1 MKGNFKHYVSSLVF
15 QVGFILYAIYFSAYS
30 CTFPPSWLFGEHNG
44 TFNALCVYSE
54 PFLDVFI
61 LIDIPPPP
69 LLWVLVSCFFAYL
82 IIFFLFFE
90 MMLVVGFFFF
100 LWRGRAG

>member
-61 LIDIPPPP
+61 LIDIPPSP
-69 LLWVLVSCFFAYL
+69 LIMGPGFLLLCISDN
-82 IIFFLFFE
+82 FFLFFKIKT
-90 MMLVVGFFFF
+90 ML
-100 LWRGRAG
+100 